1 MSAEEYKHYVPQT
14 LDDPPKLLFWD
25 MDVAMV
31 FIVMLGF
38 AIMVGQMVIGTIAG
52 LILAAMFARAKSGR
66 SRGYGLHLLYWYS
79 PVGLSFKRVPA
90 SNKRN
95 FVG

>member
-52 LILAAMFARAKSGR
+52 LILAAMFARANKA
-66 SRGYGLHLLYWYS
+66 RGYGRVKH
-79 PVGLSFKRVPA
+79 PVSAPRQ
-90 SNKRN
+90 S
-95 FVG
+95 